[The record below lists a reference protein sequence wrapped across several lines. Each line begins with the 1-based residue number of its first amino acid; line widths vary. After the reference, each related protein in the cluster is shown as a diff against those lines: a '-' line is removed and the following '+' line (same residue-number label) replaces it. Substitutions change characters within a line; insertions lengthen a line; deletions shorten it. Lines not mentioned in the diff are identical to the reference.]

1 MLRKLLKKTSL
12 ATLFAGVL
20 TATTALSA
28 VAATDLTMYYP
39 IAVGGPL
46 TEVMDGLI
54 NDFNKA
60 NPEIKVKAI
69 YSGNY
74 DETRVR
80 ALSAIKAGQPAQ
92 LSVLATIDT
101 FDLIDQNLIEPFD
114 KVATS
119 AEDKAWLQSFYP
131 GLMANGN
138 IGGHVWGIPFQRS
151 TIVMYYNK
159 DMFRAAGL
167 NPDAPP
173 KTWKEMLAAATK
185 LTTKDR
191 YGLMVPSTGYSYWMF
206 QAFATQ
212 NGATLMNKEGT
223 QVYFNTPAAVEALEF
238 WRSLATTH
246 HVSPAGAIE
255 WGTLR
260 QAFVQGQT
268 AMMWHTTG
276 NLSAVKKEA
285 KFDFGVAMLP
295 ANKQPGSPV
304 GGGNFYMFKGATPA
318 QQSAAVSF
326 IRWMTAPERAAQWSI
341 ATGYVGTSAAAY
353 DTPTLRN
360 YGKTFPQALVA
371 RDQLAVAVPE
381 FATEQSAR
389 VREAFSNALQAA
401 LTGSKTSKQ
410 ALDEAQAT
418 ADRLLK
424 PYR

>member
-1 MLRKLLKKTSL
+1 
-12 ATLFAGVL
+12 
-20 TATTALSA
+20 
-28 VAATDLTMYYP
+28 
-39 IAVGGPL
+39 
-46 TEVMDGLI
+46 
-54 NDFNKA
+54 
-60 NPEIKVKAI
+60 
-69 YSGNY
+69 
-74 DETRVR
+74 
-80 ALSAIKAGQPAQ
+80 
-92 LSVLATIDT
+92 
-101 FDLIDQNLIEPFD
+101 
-114 KVATS
+114 
-119 AEDKAWLQSFYP
+119 
-131 GLMANGN
+131 
-138 IGGHVWGIPFQRS
+138 
-151 TIVMYYNK
+151 
-159 DMFRAAGL
+159 
-167 NPDAPP
+167 
-173 KTWKEMLAAATK
+173 
-185 LTTKDR
+185 
-191 YGLMVPSTGYSYWMF
+191 
-206 QAFATQ
+206 
-212 NGATLMNKEGT
+212 
-223 QVYFNTPAAVEALEF
+223 
-238 WRSLATTH
+238 
-246 HVSPAGAIE
+246 
-255 WGTLR
+255 
-260 QAFVQGQT
+260 
-268 AMMWHTTG
+268 MMWHTTG